1 MEQEM
6 NHQFGETHNKI
17 ITVDIESEMKRSFL
31 DYSMSVIVS
40 RALPDVRDGLKPV
53 HRRILYTMYENG
65 LSPEKAYRKCADTVG
80 AVLGRYHPHG
90 DASVYDALV
99 RLAQDFSMRYPLVD
113 GHGNFGSVD
122 GDPPAAYRYTEAKMS
137 RISTVMLTDIDKDTI
152 DYGSNYDDRLK
163 EPLVLPSRF
172 PNILVNGS
180 TGIAVGM
187 ATNIPP
193 HNLGEVIDAVVML
206 LDKPDATLEDIMAYI
221 PGPDFPTG
229 GIIMGRSGIRAAYG
243 TGRGKIT
250 LRGRA
255 EIQEHKNGREK
266 IVITEI
272 PYMVNKARLIENIA
286 DLVKD
291 KRITDISDI
300 RDESDREGMRIVVEL
315 KRDANAQVVLNQLYN
330 YTQLQ
335 DTVGVIMLALHDGR
349 PQVMTLPQILRY
361 YIDFQEE
368 VLTRR
373 TRYDLRKAREREHIL
388 EGMKLV
394 VDHTDEVIHII
405 RHSEDQNDAKKNLSE
420 RFGVTDEQAAAIVA
434 MRLGQLSG
442 MERIKIEEELAQILE
457 KVADLEDILQ
467 RPERLR
473 SILKGEILEIRQK
486 YADPRRTEIQTVTGE
501 VDIEDLIP
509 VEDCVI
515 TLTHMGYIK
524 RQPADTYRTQRRGG
538 RGISGMNRR
547 EEDFVEELFFCSS
560 HDYILFFTDRGRA
573 FRLKGYEIG
582 ESGRSSV
589 GTNIVNLLQLESGE
603 QVTAMIR
610 VRPED
615 EGKYLCMVTEQG
627 VIKRT
632 ELAAYKNLRKGGLIA
647 VSLDDG
653 DRLAWV
659 RLTSGEEELIVATRE
674 GMAIRFS
681 EGDVR
686 SMGRSARGVRAIK
699 LADGDLV
706 VGMAPAG
713 EGIDI
718 LTVSEN
724 GQGRRTPSD
733 QYRMQSRGGSGVKNY
748 DTEKNGPVAGIVGIT
763 GEDDVILISN
773 DGVIIRIRAE
783 EISTQSRY
791 GGGVRVMRMDEGSR
805 LVSLCRAPREE
816 EAAAEA
822 EAAAEGNIDPAAGEE
837 TDEELVEELTEAGFA
852 DEAEE

>member
-699 LADGDLV
+699 LAGGDLV